1 MVSLSKR
8 LMHIRDQDCDDAQP
22 QLSKFEHFALT
33 VCLRV
38 PSAEA
43 VTNGH
48 AGKSQISDERRQGSE
63 IFSDIPV
70 IFAPRML
77 FVGKAECSGPR
88 FLLWCF
94 FH

>member
-70 IFAPRML
+70 IY
-77 FVGKAECSGPR
+77 VGRDNPQRHKTDATSNND
-88 FLLWCF
+88 LLIQ
-94 FH
+94 